1 VRRVDGYE
9 EISKIILAHHERPDG
24 TGYPFGLSG
33 EAIPKLSRMISVAD
47 VYDVMTGRDTY
58 RNPVPREEAIAELR
72 RVAGKQLDPELV
84 EVFIGV
90 LQRESVG
97 FTHTEDSD
105 FEAELEFEE
114 RVRELAKP
122 RKQRAREQEL
132 EPVPA

>member
-1 VRRVDGYE
+1 
-9 EISKIILAHHERPDG
+9 
-24 TGYPFGLSG
+24 
-33 EAIPKLSRMISVAD
+33 
-47 VYDVMTGRDTY
+47 MTGRDTY
-58 RNPVPREEAIAELR
+58 RKPVSREEAIAELR

-97 FTHTEDSD
+97 FTHTEDAD